1 MKIAIDISQ
10 IVYGTGVSFYTKNLV
25 QNLLNIDKENEYILY
40 AGTLRRKQDILSVF
54 PQAKIFPIPPTLSNL
69 LWNRLHVLPI
79 EKLIGAVDVFH
90 TSDWAEPPSSAF
102 KVTTVHD
109 LAPFLYPNLFPR
121 DVIRNIVDT
130 HKFKL
135 ARVREETKR
144 IIVPTESTKTDLV
157 RLGFNQS
164 LVRVVPEAASHVF
177 TRVYDEKI
185 ALVKRKYKLFGE
197 YLLAVGLDPRKNT
210 ERIIKAFELS
220 SAGKDLKLVLV
231 GQPKYMKI
239 KVSRNVRILGRVP
252 FEDLPALYSGAQALI
267 YASLYEGF
275 GLPILEAFACGCPV
289 VTSNISSMAEV
300 AGEAAALVDPYKVDS
315 ISEGIEDVLRGPKSY
330 IDKGYK
336 KVKNFSWEKT
346 ARMTLDVYK
355 EARSSI

>member
-25 QNLLNIDKENEYILY
+25 QNLLKIDKQNEYILY

-54 PQAKIFPIPPTLSNL
+54 PQTRVFPIPPTLSNII
-69 LWNRLHVLPI
+69 WNRLHILPI

-90 TSDWAEPPSSAF
+90 SSDWAEPPSSAF

-135 ARVREETKR
+135 ARVKEETKR
-144 IIVPTESTKTDLV
+144 IITPTESTKDDLV
-157 RLGFNQS
+157 KLGFDQS
-164 LVRVVPEAASHVF
+164 LIRVIPEATSDGF
-177 TRVYDEKI
+177 SRVDDQKVAAI
-185 ALVKRKYKLFGE
+185 KRKYKLFGD

-220 SAGKDLKLVLV
+220 SAGKDLKLVFV
-231 GQPKYMKI
+231 GQPKYMKV
-239 KVSRNVRILGRVP
+239 KVPRNVRILGRVP
-252 FEDLPALYSGAQALI
+252 SEDLSALYSGARALI

-289 VTSNISSMAEV
+289 VTSNISSMSEV
-300 AGEAAALVDPYKVDS
+300 AGGAAVLVNPYEVDS
-315 ISEGIEDVLRGPKSY
+315 ISEGIEKILRGPKSY
-330 IDKGYK
+330 VDKGYK
-336 KVKNFSWEKT
+336 RVKDFSWEKT
-346 ARMTLDVYK
+346 AKMTLHVYE
-355 EARSSI
+355 EARSSA